1 HKHDAIRLADGRV
14 LVIGGADRAGHVHYR
29 STEIYSPDV
38 GRFERGPEMSN
49 GRYKIAGTSILLPDG
64 DVLVSSGAPVAE
76 ILDLERGRFREV
88 RGGFPAAFRFAAAA
102 PLRDGDVVIAGG
114 YTDGNE
120 NTAGVWRLG
129 PQ

>member
-1 HKHDAIRLADGRV
+1 LR
-14 LVIGGADRAGHVHYR
+14 
-29 STEIYSPDV
+29 T
-38 GRFERGPEMSN
+38 
-49 GRYKIAGTSILLPDG
+49 
-64 DVLVSSGAPVAE
+64 
-76 ILDLERGRFREV
+76 
-88 RGGFPAAFRFAAAA
+88 AAAA